1 MDRTHNND
9 GADLA
14 DAIGIVY
21 EDAWLLAADK
31 PAGLLVHGDGTGA
44 PALAD
49 LVRER
54 LRAAGEP
61 DAAAQL
67 QPVQRLDVDTTGLVL
82 FSKDK
87 AVQPAL
93 DALVA
98 THGAGGIRKRYLAV
112 VRGAW
117 PEGMHEVDAPLAR
130 DRHNARRMRVAAGG
144 KPSRTLVSRVAVCG
158 PRGGLLSLLVVE
170 LESGRRHQIRV
181 HLASRGLPIMGDALY
196 GVPSDRRPGWRGGS
210 GGAVTGSGG
219 AGTPLMLHAWAE
231 DLTHP
236 VTGKRLALRTEVP
249 VRFSECF
256 PEAEALLSRM

>member
-1 MDRTHNND
+1 MDRTHI
-9 GADLA
+9 ADSADPA

-31 PAGLLVHGDGTGA
+31 PAGLLVHGDGTGS

-54 LRAAGEP
+54 LRSAGEP

-87 AVQPAL
+87 EVQPAL

-98 THGAGGIRKRYLAV
+98 AHGAGGIRKRYLAV
-112 VRGAW
+112 VRGEW
-117 PEGMHEVDAPLAR
+117 PAEMRVVDAPLAR
-130 DRHNARRMRVAAGG
+130 DRHDARRMRVAAGG
-144 KPSRTLVSRVAVCG
+144 KPSRTLVSRVVACG
-158 PRGGLLSLLVVE
+158 PRGERLSLLVVE

-181 HLASRGLPIMGDALY
+181 HLASRGFPIAGDTLY
-196 GVPSDRRPGWRGGS
+196 GVPSDRRLGGRDGL
-210 GGAVTGSGG
+210 GGAATKGRG

-236 VTGKRLALRTEVP
+236 VTGERLALRTEVP
-249 VRFSECF
+249 VRFSERF
-256 PEAEALLSRM
+256 PDAEALLSRM